1 MQKSPS
7 RARAPSR
14 GLRVDIVL
22 RSLTQGLRQMPSF
35 VAPHPYSIQRALLAV
50 LLGSAAALVHA
61 ETPSYTALLERAQAN
76 APQLLEQAANLR
88 ASQAQVRQASAWLN
102 PTLNATYE
110 NLGAPESG
118 GVSQRQDTYAV
129 TQVFELGGKRAARI
143 EVEQRRSAFAGTR
156 ERQAR
161 LAFASELA
169 VAYARAEAMQQR
181 QAVAEAELARAND
194 DLRAVQALVTAGRE
208 AELRL
213 AQGRAS
219 VAAARAALQSAV
231 ADATEALE
239 RLSALVGSPEPFTR
253 IDHPFLAAVNAL
265 PSTPG
270 WSPEQA
276 PALAAATSERDA
288 LAAQV
293 RVEQKRWIPDLGV
306 SVGMRRFGWTSDK
319 AATVG
324 LSASIPLFDRNRSG
338 VDAARERAAAAGMRV
353 EAARLD
359 ATASRRAALA
369 QVAASEQRLKAAQ
382 EGETASAE
390 AYRLGR
396 TGYEAGK
403 TALLELLAIRRALS
417 EAQTLTI
424 DARLARV
431 RALATLSLAEGRLV
445 FGEAQ

>member
-1 MQKSPS
+1 MQTPPLK
-7 RARAPSR
+7 RHARTIPVT
-14 GLRVDIVL
+14 L
-22 RSLTQGLRQMPSF
+22 LT
-35 VAPHPYSIQRALLAV
+35 V
-50 LLGSAAALVHA
+50 LLGSAAAFVQA
-61 ETPSYTALLERAQAN
+61 ETPSYSALLERAQGS

-88 ASQAQVRQASAWLN
+88 AAQAQVRQASAWLN

-118 GVSQRQDTYAV
+118 GVSQRQDTYTV
-129 TQVFELGGKRAARI
+129 TQVFELGGKRSARI
-143 EVEQRRSAFAGTR
+143 EAEQRRSAATGTR
-156 ERQAR
+156 ERQTR
-161 LAFASELA
+161 LTFATELA

-181 QAVAEAELARAND
+181 RTVAEAELARAGD
-194 DLRAVQALVTAGRE
+194 DLRAAQALVKAGRE

-213 AQGRAS
+213 AQARAS
-219 VAAARAALQSAV
+219 AAAAQAALQSAM

-239 RLSALVGSPEPFTR
+239 HLSALVGSPEPFNH
-253 IDHPFLAAVNAL
+253 IDHPFLATVKAL
-265 PSTPG
+265 GSAPD

-276 PALAAATSERDA
+276 PALAAASADREA

-293 RVEQKRWIPDLGV
+293 RVEEKRWIPDVGV
-306 SVGMRRFGWTSDK
+306 SVGMRRYGWTNDK

-324 LSASIPLFDRNRSG
+324 VSASIPLFDRNRSG
-338 VDAARERAAAAGMRV
+338 VDAARERATGAAMRV

-359 ATASRRAALA
+359 AVASRRSALA
-369 QVAASEQRLKAAQ
+369 QVSAAEQRLKAAD
-382 EGETASAE
+382 EGEAAALD

-396 TGYEAGK
+396 VGYEAGK

-417 EAQTLTI
+417 EAQALTI

-431 RALATLSLAEGRLV
+431 RALAALSMAEGRIV